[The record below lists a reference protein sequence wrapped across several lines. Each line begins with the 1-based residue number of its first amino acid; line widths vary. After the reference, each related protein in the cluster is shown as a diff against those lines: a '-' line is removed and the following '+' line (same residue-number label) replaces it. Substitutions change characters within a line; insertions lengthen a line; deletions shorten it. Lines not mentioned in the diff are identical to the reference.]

1 MKFTERQQKR
11 LKWLDNK
18 LRMLAEEEEIEYW
31 NVFNLKMRLTEAYHR
46 GQDTCATCGALFDV
60 KGIPEGGECSSC
72 RKHPLAFR
80 FWAWCNDGGNTK
92 SVIGINVLTALEK
105 EK

>member
-18 LRMLAEEEEIEYW
+18 LRMLAEEEDPEYW
-31 NVFNLKMRLTEAYHR
+31 NVFNLKMRLIEAYRR

-60 KGIPEGGECSSC
+60 KGIPEGGECSLC
-72 RKHPLAFR
+72 RKHPLAFVSGR
-80 FWAWCNDGGNTK
+80 GARMIEK
-92 SVIGINVLTALEK
+92 PRVLWK
-105 EK
+105 